1 MTPALGPVFDESLA
15 SVARELYVAQIAA
28 LAVGSAVLLFRWL
41 ERRGRAKWSAVPAGT
56 LATSRAPYRSSEVV
70 SGFLPRAPGLVR
82 AASLGSLVFGHLF
95 APLIVLALVKYPFDG
110 IAVPL
115 IPGMALALLNWSCA
129 WMLLRRSP
137 LASSAVRSGAVG
149 SLMANAGL
157 IVIAGVHFA
166 FVELQRRDGI
176 EHACSSSVTF
186 VVIVFAVCSV
196 IQALLM
202 MAALRRHDAALVWTA
217 PAPRHEPNP
226 HEDVYADAD
235 ADAGAGA
242 GDEADVEAAVG
253 VDEVDPDDDDE
264 PPAAF
269 ILQ

>member
-1 MTPALGPVFDESLA
+1 VTPALGPVFDQSLA
-15 SVARELYVAQIAA
+15 SAARELYVAEIA
-28 LAVGSAVLLFRWL
+28 LGSLVTAWLLFRWL
-41 ERRGRAKWSAVPAGT
+41 ERRGRTRWQVVPAGT
-56 LATSRAPYRSSEVV
+56 LATSRAPYRASEVV
-70 SGFLPRAPGLVR
+70 RGFLPGAPRLVR
-82 AASLGSLVFGHLF
+82 AASFGSLVFGHLF
-95 APLIVLALVKYPFDG
+95 APLIAMAIVRYPFDG

-149 SLMANAGL
+149 SLMANVGL
-157 IVIAGVHFA
+157 IGIAGAHFA

-196 IQALLM
+196 IQAVLM
-202 MAALRRHDAALVWTA
+202 MAALRKHETSLGWSA
-217 PAPRHEPNP
+217 PAPRHEPLVKQYVAATV
-226 HEDVYADAD
+226 EADD
-235 ADAGAGA
+235 RSD
-242 GDEADVEAAVG
+242 ADVES
-253 VDEVDPDDDDE
+253 EVDADEDQTDDDE

-269 ILQ
+269 VLQ